1 MELKFQGLHKS
12 LDAPPTEGPLNDLV
26 VLSGPNGSGKS
37 NLLEV
42 IQLGRI
48 TVDDIPAPNH
58 PPLIKLFR
66 LAELVAVSGGGQA
79 AVNFKNRWAQSG
91 IKSIQCRSSSTL
103 DTYLPIR

>member
-37 NLLEV
+37 NLLEA

-48 TVDDIPAPNH
+48 TVDDIVLNH

-79 AVNFKNRWAQSG
+79 AVNFKNRGHS
-91 IKSIQCRSSSTL
+91 
-103 DTYLPIR
+103 